1 MFPMRNIVGQRVR
14 LARLRSKPRMTQ
26 AILATKLQLDG
37 WDADRVM
44 VAKIEIGLREVTDYE
59 LVMLAKALS
68 VSVAW
73 LVGEADQAKR

>member
-73 LVGEADQAKR
+73 LVGETNQPSR